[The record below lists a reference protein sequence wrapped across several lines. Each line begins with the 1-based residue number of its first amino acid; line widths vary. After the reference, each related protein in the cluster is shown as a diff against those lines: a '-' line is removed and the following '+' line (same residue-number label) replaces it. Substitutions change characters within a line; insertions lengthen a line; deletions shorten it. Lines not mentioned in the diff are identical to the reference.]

1 MKRRLTRTSALAFAL
16 ALAALAPSAA
26 GAAETTPAAAWKVVA
41 ATGPTNLAPQQSEV
55 QKLVIGAE
63 GGTFTVGRK
72 TAGTGKGT
80 PVTVNGGLSVASGSP
95 TATILAGAFEV
106 GARITTTTANT
117 IPAETTILAC
127 TPDCNP
133 GSTLTLSKPAEAT
146 NTHLG
151 VKTYTA
157 KISGLTQSGLHVGD
171 VISGTGLAAGTTITE
186 LGAGTLT
193 ASRPTT
199 AAYSSGQ
206 LSFTAEERTPQL
218 PYNSSAAAL
227 EAALEAFP
235 AFPAGTFTVSG
246 GPGGDA
252 GTPYLIAFGGPE
264 FEDQDVEAL
273 SADGSAL
280 AGEPHYAS
288 VFTTLP
294 GGHGTGQI
302 GIFAENVG
310 GAPGGIGATMHLG
323 PLPAGVA
330 IAAAPDGGGA
340 WSCPTWS
347 AAEATCT
354 ETGTVAA
361 LGKAETIGIPI
372 EVTATAPLQASAEV
386 KIEGGG
392 AGQDSYTLPI
402 VVSTEDAQPGAAA
415 FWAGAFNADG
425 SPDTQ
430 AGSHP
435 FSALTYFVVNSVRA
449 PLGYLAPAGLAK
461 DIYVDI
467 PPGFL
472 GNPMVTARCP
482 QSLIACGVE
491 AAIGALTVSTGF
503 AKGEGGSFTT
513 TAFSNDVPAYGSAAQ
528 FTTKIVSPLQSLLG
542 SLRSE
547 EDFGVRIFAP
557 HAGSTLDKLY
567 KSYAVLEG
575 APKGAHGKAFL
586 TLQSDCAE
594 EAREQRSVSFRFDT
608 WSDPGNFHPGSSPQ
622 PPVSGCEKL
631 SLHPAF
637 SLAPTTTQGSAPA
650 GAEAHLHLPQEGL
663 TDPEALAEPPL
674 KRAVVKLPEGLDLN
688 PASANGL
695 AACTEAQIGLKT
707 TTGALPNPIR
717 FSNDPVACPDAS
729 KLGTVQAVSP
739 LLEEPIGGTIYLAKP
754 DANPFD
760 SLLAIYLAI
769 ESPRFGLT
777 IKLAGKIEADP
788 DTGRLTTS
796 FDYNP
801 QVPVEDLYLHF
812 TGGGPQ
818 SELATPE
825 VCGPHTTT
833 GRWEPWSAPQSGPT
847 PRPATRSTSR
857 ATALP
862 PWRPA
867 PSTRASKA
875 PPPTPWPAPT
885 PRWWSRSSAQT
896 ANRSCAAS
904 TSPCPAASPPS

>member
-1 MKRRLTRTSALAFAL
+1 
-16 ALAALAPSAA
+16 
-26 GAAETTPAAAWKVVA
+26 
-41 ATGPTNLAPQQSEV
+41 
-55 QKLVIGAE
+55 
-63 GGTFTVGRK
+63 
-72 TAGTGKGT
+72 
-80 PVTVNGGLSVASGSP
+80 
-95 TATILAGAFEV
+95 
-106 GARITTTTANT
+106 
-117 IPAETTILAC
+117 
-127 TPDCNP
+127 
-133 GSTLTLSKPAEAT
+133 
-146 NTHLG
+146 
-151 VKTYTA
+151 
-157 KISGLTQSGLHVGD
+157 
-171 VISGTGLAAGTTITE
+171 
-186 LGAGTLT
+186 
-193 ASRPTT
+193 
-199 AAYSSGQ
+199 
-206 LSFTAEERTPQL
+206 
-218 PYNSSAAAL
+218 
-227 EAALEAFP
+227 
-235 AFPAGTFTVSG
+235 
-246 GPGGDA
+246 
-252 GTPYLIAFGGPE
+252 
-264 FEDQDVEAL
+264 
-273 SADGSAL
+273 
-280 AGEPHYAS
+280 
-288 VFTTLP
+288 
-294 GGHGTGQI
+294 
-302 GIFAENVG
+302 
-310 GAPGGIGATMHLG
+310 MHLG

-372 EVTATAPLQASAEV
+372 EVTATAPFQASAEV

-392 AGQDSYTLPI
+392 AGEDSYTLPI
-402 VVSTEDAQPGAAA
+402 VVSTEDAAPGAAA

-425 SPDTQ
+425 TPDTQ

-482 QSLIACGVE
+482 QSLIACGGE

-513 TAFSNDVPAYGSAAQ
+513 TAFSNDVPAFGSAAQ

-594 EAREQRSVSFRFDT
+594 EAREPRSVAFRFDT

-622 PPVSGCEKL
+622 PPVTGCEKL
-631 SLHPAF
+631 SFHPAF
-637 SLAPTTTQGSAPA
+637 SLAPTTTQGSSPA

-674 KRAVVKLPEGLDLN
+674 KKAVVKLPEGLDLN
-688 PASANGL
+688 PSSANGL

-754 DANPFD
+754 EANPFD

-788 DTGRLTTS
+788 DTGQLTTT

-801 QVPVEDLYLHF
+801 QTPVEDLYLHF

-833 GRWEPWSAPQSGPT
+833 GRWEPWSAPESGPQAQT
-847 PRPATRSTSR
+847 SDSSTVSGNCSASLATRPFHPSFEGTTTNPLAGAYSPLVVKVKRNDGEQELRRLDFTLPGGLAAKLTGMSYCSTPTSPPPRTSR
-857 ATALP
+857 AAKSRPTPAAPPRPGSAASTQPREWAQSPSTPPGTSTSQAATRAPRSP
-862 PWRPA
+862 PWSSPPRWRA
-867 PSTRASKA
+867 PSTWQRRNPQ
-875 PPPTPWPAPT
+875 PPLHRREHRPGDRQVRPDPDDLRRHPAEGA
-885 PRWWSRSSAQT
+885 RSRDPDRQGGLHLQ
-896 ANRSCAAS
+896 
-904 TSPCPAASPPS
+904 PDEL